1 MKLKVVF
8 NGFWWSNF
16 LTVTDAILKSA
27 ILSID
32 TKLYR
37 THIYSLDMNM
47 NTNIF
52 KNNLMSKINQL
63 NVIQN
68 KKREFDLEMDRCNE
82 SSVAIGA
89 SLQNDIR
96 QLFGKSL
103 HLNFI
108 KVEIWSWCLRL
119 EIYMKGRYYY
129 CNYIILMKKYKK
141 IEFWLLILGFVS
153 RVGFGG
159 WVGHPWGFCLAVL
172 TNCAAI
178 SWWFGHWWW
187 WWWRWTCQQ

>member
-32 TKLYR
+32 TKLYG

-96 QLFGKSL
+96 AFLTLSQASPS
-103 HLNFI
+103 HTDPDQ
-108 KVEIWSWCLRL
+108 EQRRL
-119 EIYMKGRYYY
+119 ENLSKLRDLETELGRNQEKIVEQARCYMNTMQKVTEIQ
-129 CNYIILMKKYKK
+129 NMLSTTIQ
-141 IEFWLLILGFVS
+141 
-153 RVGFGG
+153 
-159 WVGHPWGFCLAVL
+159 AVR
-172 TNCAAI
+172 NVADE
-178 SWWFGHWWW
+178 
-187 WWWRWTCQQ
+187 